1 MTGYRV
7 LIVIKG
13 QWWSDQKTFAKLNE
27 AQKHRHTV
35 AERWSDCDTA
45 IASPRNEVMYYR
57 DSLLEQRALTE
68 AAARLRLDT
77 SGQMHPAACITA
89 RGTAAISFSASNVRN
104 RGEASLWRTTRL
116 VRQDCRRGQH
126 FSPRRPLLVAERDSE

>member
-1 MTGYRV
+1 MSGYRV

-57 DSLLEQRALTE
+57 DSLLEQRAFAE
-68 AAARLRLDT
+68 AAA
-77 SGQMHPAACITA
+77 
-89 RGTAAISFSASNVRN
+89 
-104 RGEASLWRTTRL
+104 
-116 VRQDCRRGQH
+116 
-126 FSPRRPLLVAERDSE
+126 